1 MSAEKDEQVA
11 AALAGPDLGG
21 SRRMGMVLFLASLAM
36 LFGASIAAFAY
47 LRLTSAALVGTD
59 PVELPLELYGS
70 TAGLLGA
77 GLAMHRAWQ
86 SARRGDFLQLRQWLV
101 WTWLSSALFMAIQTP
116 AMLELLQRHRGLEGT
131 GIGNVY
137 GITFALIVV
146 HALHVVGGM
155 VPLSNLAWKAQRRRL
170 DSEHLLSVRACAAY
184 WHFLEAVWVL
194 LLVAFY
200 LCG

>member
-1 MSAEKDEQVA
+1 
-11 AALAGPDLGG
+11 
-21 SRRMGMVLFLASLAM
+21 
-36 LFGASIAAFAY
+36 
-47 LRLTSAALVGTD
+47 
-59 PVELPLELYGS
+59 
-70 TAGLLGA
+70 
-77 GLAMHRAWQ
+77 
-86 SARRGDFLQLRQWLV
+86 V

-116 AMLELLQRHRGLEGT
+116 AMLELLQRHQGLEGT

-184 WHFLEAVWVL
+184 WHFLKAVWVL

>member
-11 AALAGPDLGG
+11 AALAGPDPGG

-36 LFGASIAAFAY
+36 LFGASIVAFAY
-47 LRLTSAALVGTD
+47 LRLTSSALAGTD
-59 PVELPLELYGS
+59 PVELPLEIYGS
-70 TAGLLGA
+70 TAALVGA
-77 GLAMHRAWQ
+77 GLAMHWSSQ
-86 SARRGDFLQLRQWLV
+86 SARRGNFPQLRRWLG
-101 WTWLSSALFMAIQTP
+101 WTWLLSALFVAIQTP
-116 AMLELLQRHRGLEGT
+116 AMLELLERHRGLEGT
-131 GIGNVY
+131 GIGNIY
-137 GITFALIVV
+137 GITFALLVV

-155 VPLSNLAWKAQRRRL
+155 VPLSNLGWKAQRGRR

-200 LCG
+200 LFG